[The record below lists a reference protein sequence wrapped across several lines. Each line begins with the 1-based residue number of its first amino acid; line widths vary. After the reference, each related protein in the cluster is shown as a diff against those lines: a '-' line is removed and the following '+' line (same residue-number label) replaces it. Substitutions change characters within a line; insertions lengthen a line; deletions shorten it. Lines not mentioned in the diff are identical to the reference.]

1 MQIPEDTQTSLERVL
16 SYLQGV
22 NPQRIACFPLI
33 LNHASR
39 AINVPVSK
47 CIQNAELFG
56 KAHVAAYR
64 RYGNDLI
71 TFLSSTSS
79 LAEAMGQKMNFI
91 EDDAPQ
97 LADPLVKQLED
108 IERVKIPDFS
118 SDGRLPVYLG
128 ATEHAVA
135 EVGHEVCVSTVL
147 AGPFTTAAALR
158 GADVFVRDLYNN
170 KEWVHKLIELCC
182 QAGLKFIDE
191 ILKRKSLPIVAEPI
205 GSASLVSPRVFAEFV
220 SPYLKRMSDRIHAN
234 GGGLPAVLHIC
245 GKTKPNW
252 KPMRETDWDIWSLD
266 AVDMAEARAF
276 AGDRV
281 TLVGNVTPA
290 NLLKNTPDEIDAE
303 AKIICEKAIGSPRGF
318 ILGSGCEAPINTPP
332 QNIDAL
338 INAARR
344 YGRFDADDVVSPKGK
359 SCC

>member
-1 MQIPEDTQTSLERVL
+1 MQIPKDTQTSLERVL

-33 LNHASR
+33 LNHATR
-39 AINVPVSK
+39 AIGMPVAK

-71 TFLSSTSS
+71 TFLSTTST

-97 LADPLVKQLED
+97 LADPLIKELDD
-108 IERVKIPDFS
+108 IKRAKIPDFTR
-118 SDGRLPVYLG
+118 DGRLPVYLQ
-128 ATEHAVA
+128 ATEYAVA
-135 EVGHEVCVSTVL
+135 EVGGEVCVSTVL
-147 AGPFTTAAALR
+147 AGAFTTAAALR
-158 GADVFVRDLYNN
+158 GADVFVRDLYKN
-170 KEWVHKLIELCC
+170 KEWVHQLLDICC
-182 QAGLKFIDE
+182 EAGLKFIDE
-191 ILKRKSLPIVAEPI
+191 ILKRKALPIIVEPI
-205 GSASLVSPRVFAEFV
+205 GSASLVSPRMFDEFV
-220 SPYLKRMSDRIHAN
+220 APYLKRMADRIHTD

-252 KPMRETDWDIWSLD
+252 KPMRTAEFDIWSLD
-266 AVDMAEARAF
+266 AVDIGEAKAF

-281 TLVGNVTPA
+281 TLVGNLTPA
-290 NLLKNTPDEIDAE
+290 NLLKNTVDQIDAE
-303 AKIICEKAIGSPRGF
+303 AKIICEKAMGSPRGF
-318 ILGSGCEAPINTPP
+318 ILGSGCEVPINTPP
-332 QNIDAL
+332 QNVDAL

-344 YGRFDADDVVSPKGK
+344 YGRFED
-359 SCC
+359 

>member
-1 MQIPEDTQTSLERVL
+1 MQIPQDTQTSLERVG

-33 LNHASR
+33 LNHAARS
-39 AINVPVSK
+39 IDVPVAK
-47 CIQNAELFG
+47 CIRDGELFG

-71 TFLSSTSS
+71 TFLSTTSS
-79 LAEAMGQKMNFI
+79 LAEAMGQKLNFI

-97 LADPLVKQLED
+97 LADPLIRKLED

-118 SDGRLPVYLG
+118 SDGRLPVYME
-128 ATEHAVA
+128 ATEYAVA
-135 EVGHEVCVSTVL
+135 EVGQEVCVSTVF

-158 GADVFVRDLYNN
+158 GTDVFVRDLYNN
-170 KEWVHKLIELCC
+170 KEWVHQLLELCC
-182 QAGLKFIDE
+182 QAGIKFVDE
-191 ILKRKSLPIVAEPI
+191 ILKRKSLPILVEPI
-205 GSASLVSPRVFAEFV
+205 GSASLISPRMFSEFV
-220 SPYLKRMSDRIHAN
+220 SPYLKRIADHIHAN
-234 GGGLPAVLHIC
+234 GGGMPSVLHIC

-252 KPMRETDWDIWSLD
+252 KPMREADYDIWSLD
-266 AVDMAEARAF
+266 VVDMGEARAF

-290 NLLKNTPDEIDAE
+290 NLLKNTPEQIDAE
-303 AKIICEKAIGSPRGF
+303 AKVICDKAIGNPRGF
-318 ILGSGCEAPINTPP
+318 ILGSGCEVPINTPP
-332 QNIDAL
+332 QNVDAL

-344 YGRFDADDVVSPKGK
+344 YGQLTTDDMPESLEK